1 MFLSYTTLTMTADAK
16 RQLRD
21 VLVLH
26 SSFPEHMLAPFGVDV
41 YGPDPN
47 LDVFIFK
54 NLLLIYLVQMLVL
67 WWWWVFR
74 FLYLCLLLPT
84 TQTFATTSKVL
95 HIKCEFT
102 FIFRGTS
109 RKVFTLEQAVALL
122 SNMSVCVPF
131 NRSEKPTFSS
141 PLFVFTEKVL
151 QIIVNV

>member
-54 NLLLIYLVQMLVL
+54 NLLLIYLVQMLV
-67 WWWWVFR
+67 
-74 FLYLCLLLPT
+74 
-84 TQTFATTSKVL
+84 
-95 HIKCEFT
+95 
-102 FIFRGTS
+102 
-109 RKVFTLEQAVALL
+109 
-122 SNMSVCVPF
+122 
-131 NRSEKPTFSS
+131 
-141 PLFVFTEKVL
+141 
-151 QIIVNV
+151 